1 MSSPTNFD
9 AENTSGLQVQQL
21 QRQVLVLQQQL
32 AQVEKDR
39 DEYLQNV
46 SHQIV
51 APLNAMKWHIENLT
65 SSRVGFERAQKVLR
79 SIYSQ
84 ATLAVHLAKN
94 FKLMSNLGTE
104 HSLFSLNE
112 PLQAVPLCPLLIN
125 LSDDF
130 Q

>member
-1 MSSPTNFD
+1 MSLPSTPNAQTQNVSD
-9 AENTSGLQVQQL
+9 NRVKQLEREILQLKQQ
-21 QRQVLVLQQQL
+21 V

-94 FKLMSNLGTE
+94 FKLMSN
-104 HSLFSLNE
+104 
-112 PLQAVPLCPLLIN
+112 
-125 LSDDF
+125 
-130 Q
+130 

>member
-1 MSSPTNFD
+1 MSPNNNIETANHSDPRI
-9 AENTSGLQVQQL
+9 AQL
-21 QRQVLVLQQQL
+21 ERDVKTLNQKL

-65 SSRVGFERAQKVLR
+65 GARVGFERAQKVLR

-94 FKLMSNLGTE
+94 FKLMSNL
-104 HSLFSLNE
+104 
-112 PLQAVPLCPLLIN
+112 
-125 LSDDF
+125 
-130 Q
+130 